1 MAPFSTSP
9 SQSVWTPM
17 QHEVDLN
24 GYYPSS
30 SGGEIGDQ
38 STESKASRQRRG
50 SSPGKRA
57 LNWFRS
63 RSASPASVNNN
74 LEDGPSSPSSFVV
87 RKVTKQPGGV
97 SHITDVHGSPVDE
110 HIHQPGYPYQQVK
123 SRPLSLGVPPGG
135 PGGGTGYG
143 TAKSTNDG
151 RPEPERQEQPYERGR
166 SRSKSPNRPP
176 SPGAI
181 NAGAFRVGRI
191 APGPLSYR
199 QAAEQH
205 EEMLAK
211 KQHNE
216 GRKLSDSS
224 SLRDGTAKPP
234 SGPRISPFPT
244 GLGQY
249 STSPQQTSPLA
260 GSVAQPAVSNVSAQ
274 ANELPSRFSMPV
286 HIPHG
291 SGLPPVIPLEGIPS
305 PVKIP
310 YSPNRIGASP
320 FGSASPAGSPGFYG
334 GTSHED
340 RTSSQPG
347 SPHFASKWF
356 KGLFGKSPRLEDRD
370 DGIYSNEGSWIRQG
384 ISANDTLPNHA
395 MTQQNPNAWSDGI
408 PLAGN
413 GPVRRDQRDSP
424 RDSVEAEAMARKKH
438 SMMMAAKIEDEH
450 RNKLINGEHPSQQDK
465 QRSFDVSNS
474 AQKQWLPSQVIG
486 DALLSQE
493 PEQWDP
499 PQSKSPPG
507 RKPAPRF
514 TVQDLA
520 AMSEKER
527 EQVATVVDPED
538 RLSKLEGKLT
548 PAQQIIAETRS
559 KMSTRDENV
568 AKEQLSESAKQPI
581 NTLVQRGFDTNR
593 RSSNGADRPPTLP
606 TKSPHGS
613 EIKQSDAEVIKEE
626 PKETKFVPIVPRQAA
641 PRTLSNA
648 GPSGLT
654 AGSGPMPK
662 DMPMSH
668 ALQEMMV
675 RFYRFER
682 YAVPLMRSLEGR
694 LIDIERDNQMSLNG
708 DGMSANSA
716 RDREM
721 DKWVGQMTKLMR
733 HEVGQLQAATHE
745 LRGSRELLAAVAKNQ
760 GIGTTSS
767 GFLPSQPPTQTKG
780 TSKANESGEPV
791 KLNSEASQNVASDVR
806 RGTNASSSS
815 FKSVVRK
822 TEDLKGA
829 AAASTTENSSPNGRK
844 RYTHALGRPMQD
856 GKISPLVS
864 PRKEIDQPMLETPSS
879 PSPSDIS
886 AASRRAVSIDERLK
900 ALMVDKSRSP
910 SLNTQDANSSL
921 KSAMSLHGTANQSGS
936 REESISDDT
945 SFEKVSLPKRN
956 ANAKIGDDY
965 QLVTAREGSE
975 ASATSASGQSSD
987 DVLIKTMDEE
997 DEDDISTVPELST
1010 KRSKHLQTPSSFS
1023 SQTDTTIKPSKAQEQ
1038 SVKRQSSLIV
1048 NSRAISTPTSPGRL
1062 PLSPNLTGNSL
1073 RLATPTRQGSTSP
1086 ISMVPN
1092 ESTSNIKTATH
1103 ASNGLRARAQSYL
1116 QNAEQP
1122 SSNSGSGL
1130 NSANISASNSSSWNR
1145 MSSNSSS
1152 PQPPSSPSKVS
1163 PLKFSSSSNVLRDRD
1178 LNGSGDQ
1185 SSKVQF
1191 PSSSSEEVV
1200 TVRPLN
1206 FKKSAHSIKSNGGQ
1220 RSDRADSS
1228 EEKSAGPLTPGNF
1241 DTIKGNNTIKSSF
1254 STAANSAVSTPS
1266 RPSIKDRVAFFDSAQ
1281 KA

>member
-1 MAPFSTSP
+1 MVSFSTSP
-9 SQSVWTPM
+9 SQSFWTPM
-17 QHEVDLN
+17 QHGVDSN
-24 GYYPSS
+24 GYLPSS
-30 SGGEIGDQ
+30 PGVGGEIGDQ

-63 RSASPASVNNN
+63 RSASPASINHV
-74 LEDGPSSPSSFVV
+74 EDGPSSPSSFVV

-97 SHITDVHGSPVDE
+97 SHITDVHGSPADE
-110 HIHQPGYPYQQVK
+110 HVHQPGYPYQQVK
-123 SRPLSLGVPPGG
+123 SRPISLGVPPGG

-143 TAKSTNDG
+143 TARSTNDG
-151 RPEPERQEQPYERGR
+151 RPEPERQEQPFERGR

-181 NAGAFRVGRI
+181 HAGAFRGGRI

-211 KQHNE
+211 KQSNQ
-216 GRKLSDSS
+216 GKRLSDTP
-224 SLRDGTAKPP
+224 SLRDVSAATP

-244 GLGQY
+244 GSGQF
-249 STSPQQTSPLA
+249 STSPHPTSPLA
-260 GSVAQPAVSNVSAQ
+260 GSAAAPAVSNVSAQ
-274 ANELPSRFSMPV
+274 ANESPSRFSMPV
-286 HIPHG
+286 HIPPG

-310 YSPNRIGASP
+310 YSPNRVGASP
-320 FGSASPAGSPGFYG
+320 LGSASPAGSPGYFG
-334 GTSHED
+334 GASHED
-340 RTSSQPG
+340 RNSSQPG

-356 KGLFGKSPRLEDRD
+356 KGIFGKSPRLEDRD
-370 DGIYSNEGSWIRQG
+370 DGIYSNEGSWMRQSM
-384 ISANDTLPNHA
+384 SADGKSPNHA
-395 MTQQNPNAWSDGI
+395 MMQQNPNAWSDGL
-408 PLAGN
+408 PLAGS
-413 GPVRRDQRDSP
+413 GARDQRDP
-424 RDSVEAEAMARKKH
+424 RRDSVEAEALARKKH
-438 SMMMAAKIEDEH
+438 SMMMAARIEDEH
-450 RNKLINGEHPSQQDK
+450 RNRLISGEHAPQNQQTSMDAT
-465 QRSFDVSNS
+465 N
-474 AQKQWLPSQVIG
+474 AAPKQWLPHQVIG
-486 DALLSQE
+486 DAPLSQE

-514 TVQDLA
+514 TAQDLE
-520 AMSEKER
+520 AMSQKER
-527 EQVATVVDPED
+527 EQVATEVDPED

-559 KMSTRDENV
+559 RMSTLDDEF
-568 AKEQLSESAKQPI
+568 AKGQLSQSAKGKQSI
-581 NTLVQRGFDTNR
+581 NTQVQRGFDTNR
-593 RSSNGADRPPTLP
+593 RSSNGGERPPTLP
-606 TKSPHGS
+606 TKSPHAS
-613 EIKQSDAEVIKEE
+613 EVQQSTPEVNNTVTKESK
-626 PKETKFVPIVPRQAA
+626 PVQTAPRQPA

-654 AGSGPMPK
+654 AGTGPMPK

-694 LIDIERDNQMSLNG
+694 LIDIERDNQMALNG

-721 DKWVGQMTKLMR
+721 DRWVGQMTKLMR

-760 GIGTTSS
+760 GVGTTSS
-767 GFLPSQPPTQTKG
+767 GFLSSQSPAPINTTVVQSGEGKG
-780 TSKANESGEPV
+780 VSAANEPV
-791 KLNSEASQNVASDVR
+791 KVPSDLSRNLSGDAR

-815 FKSVVRK
+815 FKSAVPKPENIV
-822 TEDLKGA
+822 A
-829 AAASTTENSSPNGRK
+829 PASNASPNGRK

-864 PRKEIDQPMLETPSS
+864 PKKEIDQLIPETPAS

-886 AASRRAVSIDERLK
+886 SASRRTVSIDERLR

-921 KSAMSLHGTANQSGS
+921 KSGMSLHGAANQFGS
-936 REESISDDT
+936 RDESISDDT
-945 SFEKVSLPKRN
+945 SFEKIPMPKRN
-956 ANAKIGDDY
+956 ASVKIGDDY
-965 QLVTAREGSE
+965 QFVMARGDSK
-975 ASATSASGQSSD
+975 ASATSASGQSSEDVMVKTTDDESD
-987 DVLIKTMDEE
+987 DV
-997 DEDDISTVPELST
+997 SVVPDLST
-1010 KRSKHLQTPSSFS
+1010 KRSQHLQTPSNFS
-1023 SQTDTTIKPSKAQEQ
+1023 TQTDTTIKPSIAQQQQQQ
-1038 SVKRQSSLIV
+1038 SVKRQSSLSV
-1048 NSRAISTPTSPGRL
+1048 NSRAISTPTSPGRM

-1092 ESTSNIKTATH
+1092 ETNIKTATH

-1122 SSNSGSGL
+1122 SNSSSSGGL
-1130 NSANISASNSSSWNR
+1130 SSANISASNSSSWNR
-1145 MSSNSSS
+1145 ISNSSS
-1152 PQPPSSPSKVS
+1152 PQPPSSPSKAQ
-1163 PLKFSSSSNVLRDRD
+1163 PLKSSSSSNVLRDRT
-1178 LNGSGDQ
+1178 LNGSGDIA
-1185 SSKVQF
+1185 SKVQF
-1191 PSSSSEEVV
+1191 PSPTSEEAVS
-1200 TVRPLN
+1200 VRPLN
-1206 FKKSAHSIKSNGGQ
+1206 FKKSAHSIKSTGQ

-1228 EEKSAGPLTPGNF
+1228 EEKSAGPLTPGKF
-1241 DTIKGNNTIKSSF
+1241 DTIKGNTIKSSL
-1254 STAANSAVSTPS
+1254 STAANSTVSTPS

-1281 KA
+1281 KV

>member
-1 MAPFSTSP
+1 
-9 SQSVWTPM
+9 M
-17 QHEVDLN
+17 QHGVGSN
-24 GYYPSS
+24 GYLPSS
-30 SGGEIGDQ
+30 PSGGEIGDQ

-63 RSASPASVNNN
+63 RSASPASINHV
-74 LEDGPSSPSSFVV
+74 EDGSSSPSSFVV

-97 SHITDVHGSPVDE
+97 SHITDVHGSPADE
-110 HIHQPGYPYQQVK
+110 HVHQPGYPYQQVK
-123 SRPLSLGVPPGG
+123 SRPISLGVPPGG

-143 TAKSTNDG
+143 TARSTNDG
-151 RPEPERQEQPYERGR
+151 RPEPERQEQPFQRGR

-181 NAGAFRVGRI
+181 HAGAFRGVRI

-211 KQHNE
+211 KQSNQ
-216 GRKLSDSS
+216 GRKLSNSP
-224 SLRDGTAKPP
+224 SLRDESAVAP

-244 GLGQY
+244 GSGQF
-249 STSPQQTSPLA
+249 STSPHQTSPLA
-260 GSVAQPAVSNVSAQ
+260 GSAAAPAVSNVSAQ
-274 ANELPSRFSMPV
+274 ANQSPSRFSMPV

-291 SGLPPVIPLEGIPS
+291 SGLPPVIPLDGIPS

-310 YSPNRIGASP
+310 YSPNKMAASP
-320 FGSASPAGSPGFYG
+320 LGSASPAGSPGYFG
-334 GTSHED
+334 GISHENQN
-340 RTSSQPG
+340 SSQPG

-356 KGLFGKSPRLEDRD
+356 KGIFGKSPRLEERD
-370 DGIYSNEGSWIRQG
+370 DGIYSNEGSWVRQSM
-384 ISANDTLPNHA
+384 SASGTSPNHA
-395 MTQQNPNAWSDGI
+395 MMQQNPNAWSDGL
-408 PLAGN
+408 PLAGS
-413 GPVRRDQRDSP
+413 GAREQRDP
-424 RDSVEAEAMARKKH
+424 RRDSVEAEALARKKH
-438 SMMMAAKIEDEH
+438 SMMMAARIEDEH
-450 RNKLINGEHPSQQDK
+450 RNRLISGEHTPQNK
-465 QRSFDVSNS
+465 QNSIDVTNS
-474 AQKQWLPSQVIG
+474 APKQWLPHQVIN
-486 DALLSQE
+486 DVPLSQE

-514 TVQDLA
+514 TAQDLN
-520 AMSEKER
+520 AMSQKER
-527 EQVATVVDPED
+527 EQVATEVDPED

-559 KMSTRDENV
+559 KMSTLDEDFANG
-568 AKEQLSESAKQPI
+568 QLSQSAKDKQPI
-581 NTLVQRGFDTNR
+581 STLVQRGFDTNR
-593 RSSNGADRPPTLP
+593 RPSNGGDRPPTLP
-606 TKSPHGS
+606 TKSPHAS
-613 EIKQSDAEVIKEE
+613 EVQQSTPEVNNTESKEAN
-626 PKETKFVPIVPRQAA
+626 PVQTVPRQAA

-654 AGSGPMPK
+654 AGTGPMPK

-682 YAVPLMRSLEGR
+682 YAVPLMRSMEGR
-694 LIDIERDNQMSLNG
+694 LIDIERDNQMALNG

-721 DKWVGQMTKLMR
+721 DRWVGQMTKLMR

-760 GIGTTSS
+760 GVGATSS
-767 GFLPSQPPTQTKG
+767 GFLSSPSPAPINTSVLQTGEGKVPI
-780 TSKANESGEPV
+780 KASETNEAVKVSSDLSRNLSGD
-791 KLNSEASQNVASDVR
+791 AR

-815 FKSVVRK
+815 FKSTIPKPDNV
-822 TEDLKGA
+822 TAPA
-829 AAASTTENSSPNGRK
+829 AANASPNGRK
-844 RYTHALGRPMQD
+844 RYTLALGRPMQD

-864 PRKEIDQPMLETPSS
+864 PKKEIDQLIPETPAS

-886 AASRRAVSIDERLK
+886 SASRRAVSIDERLK

-921 KSAMSLHGTANQSGS
+921 KSGMSLHGVANQFGS
-936 REESISDDT
+936 RDESISDDT
-945 SFEKVSLPKRN
+945 SFEKIPLPKRS
-956 ANAKIGDDY
+956 ASVKIGDDY
-965 QLVTAREGSE
+965 QFVMARGDSK
-975 ASATSASGQSSD
+975 ASATSASGQSIEDVMVQTTD
-987 DVLIKTMDEE
+987 DESEDGSIVPDLI
-997 DEDDISTVPELST
+997 T
-1010 KRSKHLQTPSSFS
+1010 KRSQHLQTPSNFS
-1023 SQTDTTIKPSKAQEQ
+1023 TQTDTTIKPSAAQKQQQ
-1038 SVKRQSSLIV
+1038 SVKRQSSLSV

-1062 PLSPNLTGNSL
+1062 PLSPNVTGNSL

-1086 ISMVPN
+1086 INMVPN
-1092 ESTSNIKTATH
+1092 ETNIKTATH

-1122 SSNSGSGL
+1122 SNSSSNSGLS
-1130 NSANISASNSSSWNR
+1130 SANISASNSSSWNR
-1145 MSSNSSS
+1145 ISNSSS
-1152 PQPPSSPSKVS
+1152 PQLPSSPSKVQ
-1163 PLKFSSSSNVLRDRD
+1163 PLKSSSSSNILRDRN
-1178 LNGSGDQ
+1178 LNGSGDIA
-1185 SSKVQF
+1185 SKVQF
-1191 PSSSSEEVV
+1191 PSTTSEESVS
-1200 TVRPLN
+1200 VRPLN
-1206 FKKSAHSIKSNGGQ
+1206 FKKSAHSIKSTAQ

-1228 EEKSAGPLTPGNF
+1228 EEKSAGPLTPGKF
-1241 DTIKGNNTIKSSF
+1241 DTIKGSTIKSSL
-1254 STAANSAVSTPS
+1254 STAANSTVSTPS

-1281 KA
+1281 KV

>member
-1 MAPFSTSP
+1 
-9 SQSVWTPM
+9 M
-17 QHEVDLN
+17 QHGVDSN
-24 GYYPSS
+24 GYLPSS
-30 SGGEIGDQ
+30 PGGEIGDQ

-63 RSASPASVNNN
+63 RSASPASVNHV
-74 LEDGPSSPSSFVV
+74 EDGPSSPSSFVV

-110 HIHQPGYPYQQVK
+110 HVHQPGYPYQQVK

-151 RPEPERQEQPYERGR
+151 RPEREREQQPFERGR

-181 NAGAFRVGRI
+181 TAGAFRGGRI

-205 EEMLAK
+205 EDMLAK
-211 KQHNE
+211 KQNNQD
-216 GRKLSDSS
+216 RKLSNPP
-224 SLRDGTAKPP
+224 SLRDSSAPTP

-244 GLGQY
+244 GSGQF
-249 STSPQQTSPLA
+249 STSPHQTSPLA
-260 GSVAQPAVSNVSAQ
+260 GSAAAPALTNISAQ
-274 ANELPSRFSMPV
+274 ANESPSRFSMPV

-310 YSPNRIGASP
+310 YSSPNRMGASP
-320 FGSASPAGSPGFYG
+320 LGSASPAGSPGYFG

-340 RTSSQPG
+340 RNSSQPG

-356 KGLFGKSPRLEDRD
+356 KGIFGKSPRLEERD
-370 DGIYSNEGSWIRQG
+370 DGIYNNEGSWMRQS
-384 ISANDTLPNHA
+384 ISANGTSPNHA
-395 MTQQNPNAWSDGI
+395 MMQQNPNAWSDGL
-408 PLAGN
+408 PLAGS
-413 GPVRRDQRDSP
+413 GTRDQRDAR
-424 RDSVEAEAMARKKH
+424 RDSVEAEALARKKH
-438 SMMMAAKIEDEH
+438 SMMMAARIEDEH
-450 RNKLINGEHPSQQDK
+450 RNRLISGE
-465 QRSFDVSNS
+465 QRSFDASKS
-474 AQKQWLPSQVIG
+474 STKQWLPQQVIG
-486 DALLSQE
+486 DAPLSQE

-514 TVQDLA
+514 TAQDLE
-520 AMSEKER
+520 AMSQKER
-527 EQVATVVDPED
+527 EQVATEVDPED
-538 RLSKLEGKLT
+538 RLSRLEGKLT

-559 KMSTRDENV
+559 KMSSYDEEF
-568 AKEQLSESAKQPI
+568 AKGQLSQSAKDKHPI

-593 RSSNGADRPPTLP
+593 RSSNGGGDRPPTLP

-613 EIKQSDAEVIKEE
+613 EVKQSTPKVNNTEQKEE
-626 PKETKFVPIVPRQAA
+626 NPTQTAPTKAT

-654 AGSGPMPK
+654 AGTGPMPK
-662 DMPMSH
+662 DMPMNH

-694 LIDIERDNQMSLNG
+694 LIDIERDNQMALNG

-721 DKWVGQMTKLMR
+721 DRWVGQMTKLMR

-760 GIGTTSS
+760 GVGTTSS
-767 GFLPSQPPTQTKG
+767 GFLSSHSPIPTNTTNTLQKDERAE
-780 TSKANESGEPV
+780 TSKAKEMSEPAKV
-791 KLNSEASQNVASDVR
+791 PSEMSRNLSSDAR
-806 RGTNASSSS
+806 RGTNTSSTS
-815 FKSVVRK
+815 FKSAIRK
-822 TEDLKGA
+822 PEGVPVTSA
-829 AAASTTENSSPNGRK
+829 ANTSPNGRK
-844 RYTHALGRPMQD
+844 RYTHALGRPMHD

-864 PRKEIDQPMLETPSS
+864 PRKEIDQPILETPAS

-886 AASRRAVSIDERLK
+886 TASRRAVSIDERLK

-910 SLNTQDANSSL
+910 SLTTQDANSSL
-921 KSAMSLHGTANQSGS
+921 KSGMSLHGIANQFGS
-936 REESISDDT
+936 RDEDASDDT
-945 SFEKVSLPKRN
+945 SFEKVPLPKRN
-956 ANAKIGDDY
+956 TSVKIGDDY
-965 QLVTAREGSE
+965 QLVMARGDSE
-975 ASATSASGQSSD
+975 ASATSASGQSSEDVMVKTID
-987 DVLIKTMDEE
+987 D
-997 DEDDISTVPELST
+997 DEDDDSIVPDLST
-1010 KRSKHLQTPSSFS
+1010 KRSQHLQTPSNFS
-1023 SQTDTTIKPSKAQEQ
+1023 TQTDTTIKPSIAQQQQQQQ
-1038 SVKRQSSLIV
+1038 SVKRQSSLSV

-1092 ESTSNIKTATH
+1092 ETTSNIKTANH

-1122 SSNSGSGL
+1122 SSSSGSAL
-1130 NSANISASNSSSWNR
+1130 SSANVSASNSSSWNR
-1145 MSSNSSS
+1145 ISNSSS
-1152 PQPPSSPSKVS
+1152 PQPPSSPSKVQ
-1163 PLKFSSSSNVLRDRD
+1163 PLKSSSSSNVLRDRN
-1178 LNGSGDQ
+1178 LNGSGDIN
-1185 SSKVQF
+1185 SKVQF
-1191 PSSSSEEVV
+1191 PSSTSEEAVSV
-1200 TVRPLN
+1200 LPLK
-1206 FKKSAHSIKSNGGQ
+1206 FKKSAHSIKSTSQ

-1228 EEKSAGPLTPGNF
+1228 EEKSAGPLAPGNF
-1241 DTIKGNNTIKSSF
+1241 DTIKGNTIKSSF
-1254 STAANSAVSTPS
+1254 STAANSTVSTPS

-1281 KA
+1281 KV